1 MAESGRFMIIVLVM
15 AAVTLP
21 LPLILGALTRT
32 RRIADGSGF
41 HVAAGVV
48 HVAVAI
54 LACVAVFNVYFAVNP
69 NYAGVKGWL
78 GICLKDVFIYQG
90 AMINF
95 LACGLGMLLAAG
107 KLNIL
112 KDVAGTSAYGYSAGI
127 LTAQTMSIF
136 HQCNVNGVFQ

>member
-1 MAESGRFMIIVLVM
+1 MAESGRFMVIVLVM
-15 AAVTLP
+15 AAITLP
-21 LPLILGALTRT
+21 LPLVLGALTRT

-41 HVAAGVV
+41 HIAAGVI

-54 LACVAVFNVYFAVNP
+54 LACVAVFSVYFAANP
-69 NYAGVKGWL
+69 NYAAAQNWL
-78 GICLKDVFIYQG
+78 ITCLKDVFVYQG

-107 KLNIL
+107 KLNVL